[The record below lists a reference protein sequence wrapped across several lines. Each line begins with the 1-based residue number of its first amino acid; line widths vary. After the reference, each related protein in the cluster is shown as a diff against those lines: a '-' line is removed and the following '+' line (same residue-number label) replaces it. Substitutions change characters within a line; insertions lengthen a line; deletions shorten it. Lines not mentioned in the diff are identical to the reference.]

1 MRDRMKSISLVL
13 NFELKTKNSK
23 PIIKK
28 DVYLFLKFIEKQST
42 IIVKLC
48 FSTFHCKKVKFG
60 KMFIILL
67 YKSLECNE
75 IAARMASVSPRR
87 HVF

>member
-28 DVYLFLKFIEKQST
+28 DVYLFLKFFD
-42 IIVKLC
+42 
-48 FSTFHCKKVKFG
+48 FSNNLTTNTVDN
-60 KMFIILL
+60 
-67 YKSLECNE
+67 Y
-75 IAARMASVSPRR
+75 R
-87 HVF
+87 